1 MSMAADLHTH
11 STASDGVLAPAELM
25 RRAHAAGL
33 AAVALTDHD
42 TVEGLT
48 EAAAEARRLGLRLV
62 PGVELST
69 DAIGREVHILGY
81 YCRFEAEPFAVLL
94 EEMRAA
100 RRERL
105 ERMVARLNAAGVPV
119 ALERVRALA
128 GAGSAGRPHVARA
141 LVEAGH
147 AADVHDAFARFL
159 GRGRPGYVPRRK
171 LHPADAV
178 RAVVA
183 AGGVAVL
190 AHPGLVGDDG
200 VIADLV
206 AAGLG
211 GIEADYPAHTPEQAA
226 RYRRLADDLGLIPTG
241 GSDYHGKGEHWGD
254 LGDVRVP
261 IEVVDRL
268 ERAAAG

>member
-1 MSMAADLHTH
+1 MAADLHTH
-11 STASDGVLAPAELM
+11 STASDGVLAPAELV

-105 ERMVARLNAAGVPV
+105 ERMVTRLNAAGVPV
-119 ALERVRALA
+119 ALDRVRALA

-147 AADVHDAFARFL
+147 AADVNDAFARFL
-159 GRGRPGYVPRRK
+159 GRGCPGYVPRRK

-206 AAGLG
+206 AVGLG
-211 GIEADYPAHTPEQAA
+211 GIEVDYPAHTPEQAA
-226 RYRRLADDLGLIPTG
+226 RYRRLAEDLGLIPTG